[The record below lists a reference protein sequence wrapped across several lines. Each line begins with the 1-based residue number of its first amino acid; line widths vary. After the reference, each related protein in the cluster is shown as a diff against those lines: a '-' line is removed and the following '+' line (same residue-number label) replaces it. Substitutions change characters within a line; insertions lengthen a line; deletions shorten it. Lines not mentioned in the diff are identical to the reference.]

1 MPDLHDR
8 RLKKEKKV
16 LTEKLEF
23 ANLIEKV
30 EGYLDGRVDTISN
43 LIEIALKN
51 VVKRAIETGKKSSLT
66 VTLDF
71 TRFDDK
77 RVSITGDLKTKLPE
91 GSEEAKIFYFDKDK
105 GINRESNLYLA
116 DPVRLTPDENGI
128 YTAVTV

>member
-1 MPDLHDR
+1 M
-8 RLKKEKKV
+8 

-77 RVSITGDLKTKLPE
+77 RVSISGDLKTKLPE
-91 GSEEAKIFYFDKDK
+91 GSKEARTFYFDKNADLSLDDFDQPK
-105 GINRESNLYLA
+105 MFDREGNVSPLKK
-116 DPVRLTPDENGI
+116 VS
-128 YTAVTV
+128 

>member
-1 MPDLHDR
+1 M
-8 RLKKEKKV
+8 

-30 EGYLDGRVDTISN
+30 EGYLDGRADTISN

-77 RVSITGDLKTKLPE
+77 RVSISGDLKTKLPE
-91 GSEEAKIFYFDKDK
+91 GSKEARTFYFDKNADLSLDDFDQPK
-105 GINRESNLYLA
+105 MFDREGNVSPLKK
-116 DPVRLTPDENGI
+116 VS
-128 YTAVTV
+128 